1 MSASDK
7 IMFKF
12 GLDDWSILDIVGSE
26 LREDINNG
34 KVRLGLKCRL
44 IDVIMAT
51 DDGGEEI
58 YKVKDDAVSCTGENH
73 YTRLI
78 LNHSSTG
85 MISVGFRYD
94 HSLKTVDWKTSD
106 TSNLIKAIVIEL
118 EFYGTRNRLDSIIGS
133 EINKEDDSDE
143 LYVNPINYC
152 KEIGK
157 LIAWGAG
164 IMVLYYL
171 IECLAELAP

>member
-12 GLDDWSILDIVGSE
+12 GLNDWSILDVVGSE
-26 LREDINNG
+26 LREAINNG
-34 KVRLGLKCRL
+34 KVKLGLKCRL
-44 IDVIMAT
+44 VDVIMAT
-51 DDGGEEI
+51 DDGGEEV
-58 YKVKDDAVSCTGENH
+58 YKVKDEGVSCTGENH

-106 TSNLIKAIVIEL
+106 TSDIVKAIVVEL
-118 EFYGTRNRLDSIIGS
+118 EFYGTRNRLDSIIES

-143 LYVNPINYC
+143 LYINPINYC

-157 LIAWGAG
+157 LIARGAG
-164 IMVLYYL
+164 IIVLYYL
-171 IECLAELAP
+171 IEYLAKLAP

>member
-12 GLDDWSILDIVGSE
+12 GPNDWSILDVVGSE
-26 LREDINNG
+26 LREAINSG
-34 KVRLGLKCRL
+34 EVKLGLKCRL
-44 IDVIMAT
+44 VDVIMAA
-51 DDGGEEI
+51 DDGGEEV
-58 YKVKDDAVSCTGENH
+58 YKVKDEAVSCTGENH
-73 YTRLI
+73 YARLI

-85 MISVGFRYD
+85 MITVGFRYD

-106 TSNLIKAIVIEL
+106 TNSLIKAIVVEL
-118 EFYGTRNRLDSIIGS
+118 EFYGTRNRLDSILKS
-133 EINKEDDSDE
+133 EVNKGEGGNE
-143 LYVNPINYC
+143 LYINTVNYR

-164 IMVLYYL
+164 IMALYYL
-171 IECLAELAP
+171 IEYLAKLAP